1 MASSLDQVGIFSK
14 TAEDAQILF
23 SFLASHDPKDST
35 SAPRAEEIKKMM
47 SDFRNNPVKEL
58 AGSKVV
64 LVKDFHSCLLPGLTS
79 LVYETSRPLGI

>member
-35 SAPRAEEIKKMM
+35 SAPKADEIKK
-47 SDFRNNPVKEL
+47 DPRKTD
-58 AGSKVV
+58 SKN
-64 LVKDFHSCLLPGLTS
+64 L
-79 LVYETSRPLGI
+79 